1 MAGLVHSLKG
11 RPLACRR
18 PPPDSLETSPLLFPY
33 KIEMSNDTPMKP
45 KSRASAVAFGE
56 TLRLAL
62 DTLRVNK
69 LRTFLTL
76 LGVILSVF
84 TLVLVMSVVEGLNR
98 YISDKVADLG
108 ANTVIFDRFGIIT
121 NFQDFVKAQRRPPLR
136 EEDYEYVKEH
146 AQQVRQVGASAN
158 RQLDVRYGNETVSG
172 ADVFGGTPNMLD
184 LRGLT
189 MAQGRPL
196 NETDE
201 LHRSPVCVLGDDLV
215 QRFFAGVDPVG
226 KTVRVGPQTYQVVG
240 TAKPLGSVFGQSR
253 DNFVWLPFGTY
264 MKSWHLADDS
274 VGIWIQSWSPELTDT
289 ATDEVR
295 VILRAKRKVPYHSDD
310 NFGVVTNNSIT
321 ATWSQMTG
329 NLFGLAIM
337 LTSVFLVVGG
347 IVIMNIMLA
356 SVTERTREIGIR
368 KSLGA
373 RKQHIVMQFMVE
385 SAMMAATGGIV
396 GVLGGMGVTAL
407 VRNLTFMPA
416 TTPVSA
422 IIVSLLLATSV
433 GLFFGIYPALR
444 AARLDPV
451 EALRHEM

>member
-1 MAGLVHSLKG
+1 
-11 RPLACRR
+11 
-18 PPPDSLETSPLLFPY
+18 
-33 KIEMSNDTPMKP
+33 MKP
-45 KSRASAVAFGE
+45 GTRASAVAFGE

-98 YISDKVADLG
+98 YVSDKVANLG
-108 ANTVIFDRFGIIT
+108 ANTVIFDRTGIIT
-121 NFQDFVKAQRRPPLR
+121 NFEDFVKAQRRPPLR
-136 EEDYEYVKEH
+136 TDDFEYVRDH
-146 AQQVRQVGASAN
+146 AQQSRQVGASSS
-158 RQLDVRYGNETVSG
+158 RQLDVRYGNETLLGV
-172 ADVFGGTPNMLD
+172 DVAGGTPNIFE

-189 MAQGRPL
+189 IAQGRAL
-196 NETDE
+196 NDTDE
-201 LHRSPVCVLGDDLV
+201 LHRSPVCILGDDLV
-215 QRFFAGVDPVG
+215 QRFFPSVDPVG

-240 TAKPLGSVFGQSR
+240 TAKPLGPVFGNSR
-253 DNFVWLPFGTY
+253 DNFVIMPFATY
-264 MKSWHLADDS
+264 MKSWHLPDDS
-274 VGIWIQSWSPELTDT
+274 VQIWVQTLSPELADP
-289 ATDEVR
+289 AIDEVR
-295 VILRAKRKVPYHSDD
+295 MILRAKRKVPYNSDD

-321 ATWSQMTG
+321 ATWTEMTG

-373 RKQHIVMQFMVE
+373 RKRHIVMQFMVE
-385 SAMMAATGGIV
+385 SALMAAAGGLI

-416 TTPVSA
+416 TTPFSA
-422 IIVSLLLATSV
+422 ILVSLLLATSV

-451 EALRHEM
+451 EALRYEM

>member
-1 MAGLVHSLKG
+1 MRNK
-11 RPLACRR
+11 
-18 PPPDSLETSPLLFPY
+18 PDG
-33 KIEMSNDTPMKP
+33 
-45 KSRASAVAFGE
+45 RASAVAFGE
-56 TLRLAL
+56 TLRLAM
-62 DTLRVNK
+62 DALRVNK
-69 LRTFLTL
+69 LRTSLTL

-98 YISDKVADLG
+98 YVSDKVADLG

-121 NFQDFVKAQRRPPLR
+121 NFQDFVRAQRRPPLR
-136 EEDYEYVKEH
+136 TDDYEYVKDH
-146 AQQVRQVGASAN
+146 AQQARQVGVSAN
-158 RQLDVRYGNETVSG
+158 RQLDVRYGNETVAG

-189 MAQGRPL
+189 IAQGRAL
-196 NETDE
+196 NDTDE
-201 LHRSPVCVLGDDLV
+201 LHRSPVCILGDDLV
-215 QRFFAGVDPVG
+215 QRFFFGVDPVG
-226 KTVRVGPQTYQVVG
+226 KTVRVGPQTYEVVG

-253 DNFVWLPFGTY
+253 DNWVWLPFGTY
-264 MKSWHLADDS
+264 MKTWHLPDDS
-274 VGIWIQSWSPELTDT
+274 VEIWVESWSPEFTD
-289 ATDEVR
+289 ATIDDVR
-295 VILRAKRKVPYHSDD
+295 VILRAKRKVPYDKED

-373 RKQHIVMQFMVE
+373 RRQHIIMQFLVE
-385 SAMMAATGGIV
+385 SAIMAATGGII
-396 GVLGGMGVTAL
+396 GVAGGMGVTAL

-416 TTPVSA
+416 TTPISA
-422 IIVSLLLATSV
+422 ILVSLFLATSV
-433 GLFFGIYPALR
+433 GLFFGIYPAMR

-451 EALRHEM
+451 EALRYEM

>member
-1 MAGLVHSLKG
+1 MPNK
-11 RPLACRR
+11 
-18 PPPDSLETSPLLFPY
+18 PDG
-33 KIEMSNDTPMKP
+33 
-45 KSRASAVAFGE
+45 RASAVAFGE
-56 TLRLAL
+56 TLRLAM
-62 DTLRVNK
+62 DALRVNK

-98 YISDKVADLG
+98 YVSDKVADLG

-121 NFQDFVKAQRRPPLR
+121 NFQDFVRAQRRPPLR
-136 EEDYEYVKEH
+136 TDDYEYVKDH
-146 AQQVRQVGASAN
+146 AQQARQVGVSAN
-158 RQLDVRYGNETVSG
+158 RQLDVRYGNETVAG

-189 MAQGRPL
+189 IAQGRAL
-196 NETDE
+196 NDTDE
-201 LHRSPVCVLGDDLV
+201 LHRSPVCILGDDLV
-215 QRFFAGVDPVG
+215 QRFFFGVDPVG
-226 KTVRVGPQTYQVVG
+226 KTVRVGPQTYEVVG

-253 DNFVWLPFGTY
+253 DNWVWLPFGTY
-264 MKSWHLADDS
+264 MKTWHLPDDS
-274 VGIWIQSWSPELTDT
+274 VEIWVESWSPEFTD
-289 ATDEVR
+289 ATIDDVR
-295 VILRAKRKVPYHSDD
+295 VILRAKRKVPYDKED

-373 RKQHIVMQFMVE
+373 RRQHIIMQFLVE
-385 SAMMAATGGIV
+385 SAIMAATGGII
-396 GVLGGMGVTAL
+396 GVAGGMGVTAL

-416 TTPVSA
+416 TTPISA
-422 IIVSLLLATSV
+422 ILVSLFLATSV
-433 GLFFGIYPALR
+433 GLFFGIYPAMR

-451 EALRHEM
+451 EALRYEM

>member
-1 MAGLVHSLKG
+1 
-11 RPLACRR
+11 
-18 PPPDSLETSPLLFPY
+18 
-33 KIEMSNDTPMKP
+33 MSRNTQVKQTH
-45 KSRASAVAFGE
+45 RANVVAFGE

-62 DTLRVNK
+62 DTLRVHK

-98 YISDKVADLG
+98 YISDRLANLG

-121 NFQDFVKAQRRPPLR
+121 SFEAFVKAQRRPPLR
-136 EEDYEYVKEH
+136 VDDYEYVRDH
-146 AQQVRQVGASAN
+146 SQQSKQVGASAN
-158 RQLDVRYGNETVSG
+158 RQLDVRYGNETVLG

-189 MAQGRPL
+189 IALGRAL
-196 NETDE
+196 NDIDE
-201 LHRSPVCVLGDDLV
+201 LHHSQVCILGDDLV
-215 QRFFAGVDPVG
+215 QRFFPSVDPIG
-226 KTVRVGPQTYQVVG
+226 KTVRVGPQTYLVVG
-240 TAKPLGSVFGQSR
+240 TAKPLGSVFGNSR
-253 DNFVWLPFGTY
+253 DNFVWMPFSAY
-264 MKSWHLADDS
+264 MKTWHLPNDS
-274 VGIWIQSWSPELTDT
+274 VDIWTQAWSPELMDS
-289 ATDEVR
+289 AIDEVR
-295 VILRAKRKVPYHSDD
+295 VILRAKRKVPYSAED

-321 ATWSQMTG
+321 ATWAQMTG

-373 RKQHIVMQFMVE
+373 RKRHIVMQFLVE
-385 SAMMAATGGIV
+385 SAMMAGAGGIV
-396 GVLGGMGVTAL
+396 GVLAGMAVTAL

-416 TTPVSA
+416 TTPVAS

-433 GLFFGIYPALR
+433 GLFFGIYPAVR

-451 EALRHEM
+451 EALRYEM

>member
-1 MAGLVHSLKG
+1 
-11 RPLACRR
+11 
-18 PPPDSLETSPLLFPY
+18 
-33 KIEMSNDTPMKP
+33 MKP
-45 KSRASAVAFGE
+45 QSRASAVAFGE

-98 YISDKVADLG
+98 YVSDKVADLG
-108 ANTVIFDRFGIIT
+108 ANTVVFDRIGIIT
-121 NFQDFVKAQRRPPLR
+121 DIYELTKARRRPPFR
-136 EEDYEYVKEH
+136 TDDFEYVRDH
-146 AQQVRQVGASAN
+146 AQLSHEVGASSS
-158 RQLDVRYGNETVSG
+158 RQLDVRYGNEKVD
-172 ADVFGGTPNMLD
+172 DVDVAGGTPNIVE

-189 MAQGRPL
+189 IAQGRAL
-196 NETDE
+196 NDTDE
-201 LHRSPVCVLGDDLV
+201 LHSSPVCLLGNDLV
-215 QRFFAGVDPVG
+215 QRFFPGIDPIG

-240 TAKPLGSVFGQSR
+240 TANPLGSVFGISR
-253 DNFVWLPFGTY
+253 DNFVIMPFATY
-264 MKSWHLADDS
+264 MKSWHLPDDS
-274 VGIWIQSWSPELTDT
+274 IQIWIQTWSPALAQAEI
-289 ATDEVR
+289 DEVR
-295 VILRAKRKVPYHSDD
+295 AILRAKRKVPYRAED
-310 NFGVVTNNSIT
+310 NFGVITNNSIT
-321 ATWSQMTG
+321 STWTQMTG

-373 RKQHIVMQFMVE
+373 RRQHIIMQFLVE
-385 SAMMAATGGIV
+385 SAIMAATGGII
-396 GVLGGMGVTAL
+396 GLLGGMGVTAL

-416 TTPVSA
+416 TTPISA
-422 IIVSLLLATSV
+422 ILVSLFLATSV
-433 GLFFGIYPALR
+433 GLFFGIYPAMR

-451 EALRHEM
+451 EALRYEM

>member
-1 MAGLVHSLKG
+1 
-11 RPLACRR
+11 
-18 PPPDSLETSPLLFPY
+18 
-33 KIEMSNDTPMKP
+33 MSNTTSMKP
-45 KSRASAVAFGE
+45 QNRASAVAFGE
-56 TLRLAL
+56 TLRLSV

-98 YISDKVADLG
+98 YVSDKVANLG
-108 ANTVIFDRFGIIT
+108 ANTVIFTRFGIIT

-136 EEDYEYVKEH
+136 TDDYEYVRDH

-158 RQLDVRYGNETVSG
+158 RQLDVRYGNEKVDG
-172 ADVFGGTPNMLD
+172 VDVAGGTPNMVE

-189 MAQGRPL
+189 IAQGRGL
-196 NETDE
+196 NDSDE
-201 LHRSPVCVLGDDLV
+201 LHHAPVCIVGEDLV

-226 KTVRVGPQTYQVVG
+226 KTIRVGPQTYQVVG
-240 TAKPLGSVFGQSR
+240 TTKPLGSVFGQSR
-253 DNFVWLPFGTY
+253 DNFVLMPFATY
-264 MKSWHLADDS
+264 MKSWHLPNDS
-274 VGIWIQSWSPELTDT
+274 VDIWVESWSPELTDN
-289 ATDEVR
+289 AVDEVR
-295 VILRAKRKVPYHSDD
+295 VFLRSKRKLAYRADD

-321 ATWSQMTG
+321 STWMQITG

-373 RKQHIVMQFMVE
+373 RKQHIVMQFLVE
-385 SAMMAATGGIV
+385 SAMMAAAGGLI
-396 GVLGGMGVTAL
+396 GVAAGMGVTAL

-416 TTPVSA
+416 TTPIGA
-422 IIVSLLLATSV
+422 IVTSLVMATSV

-451 EALRHEM
+451 EALRYEM

>member
-1 MAGLVHSLKG
+1 MSG
-11 RPLACRR
+11 
-18 PPPDSLETSPLLFPY
+18 DSQV
-33 KIEMSNDTPMKP
+33 KQAH
-45 KSRASAVAFGE
+45 RANAVAFGE
-56 TLRLAL
+56 TLRLAM
-62 DTLRVNK
+62 DTLRVHK

-98 YISDKVADLG
+98 YVSEKVADLG

-121 NFQDFVKAQRRPPLR
+121 NFDDFVKAQRRPPLR
-136 EEDYEYVKEH
+136 VDDYEFVRDH
-146 AQQVRQVGASAN
+146 AQRARQVGASAN

-172 ADVFGGTPNMLD
+172 ADVFGGTPNMLE
-184 LRGLT
+184 LRALT
-189 MAQGRPL
+189 IAQGRTL
-196 NETDE
+196 NDADE
-201 LHRSPVCVLGDDLV
+201 LHRSQVCILGDDLV
-215 QRFFAGVDPVG
+215 QRFFPTVDPIG

-240 TAKPLGSVFGQSR
+240 TAKPLGSVFGVSR
-253 DNFVWLPFGTY
+253 DGFVWMPFGTY
-264 MKSWHLADDS
+264 MKTWHLPDDS
-274 VGIWIQSWSPELTDT
+274 VGIWIQSWSPDLADP

-295 VILRAKRKVPYHSDD
+295 VILRAKRKVPYSKDD
-310 NFGVVTNNSIT
+310 NFGVITNNSIT
-321 ATWSQMTG
+321 STWKQITG
-329 NLFGLAIM
+329 NVFGLAIM

-373 RKQHIVMQFMVE
+373 RRQHIVMQFLVE
-385 SAMMAATGGIV
+385 SAMMAAAGGIM

-416 TTPVSA
+416 TTPISA
-422 IIVSLLLATSV
+422 IVISLLLATSV
-433 GLFFGIYPALR
+433 GLFFGIYPAVR

-451 EALRHEM
+451 EALRYEM

>member
-1 MAGLVHSLKG
+1 MSKRKRAGV
-11 RPLACRR
+11 
-18 PPPDSLETSPLLFPY
+18 
-33 KIEMSNDTPMKP
+33 
-45 KSRASAVAFGE
+45 VAFGE

-62 DTLRVNK
+62 DTLRLHK

-98 YISDKVADLG
+98 YISQEVADLG
-108 ANTVIFDRFGIIT
+108 SNTVIFARFGIIT
-121 NFQDFVKAQRRPPLR
+121 NLQDFVKAQKRPPLR
-136 EEDYEYVKEH
+136 VDDFEYVRDH
-146 AQQVRQVGASAN
+146 ASGLRQIGASEN
-158 RQLDVRYGNETVSG
+158 RQLDVRYGNELVQG
-172 ADVFGGTPNMLD
+172 VDVFGGTPNTME

-189 MAQGRPL
+189 LAQGRTL

-201 LHRSPVCVLGDDLV
+201 EHHSPVCLIGDDLV
-215 QRFFAGVDPVG
+215 QRFFQNVDPVG
-226 KTVRVGPQTYQVVG
+226 KTLRVGPQTYQVVG
-240 TAKPLGSVFGQSR
+240 TAKPLGSVFGNSR
-253 DNFVWLPFGTY
+253 DNFVLMPFTTY
-264 MKSWHLADDS
+264 LKSWHQGNDSIDIWADA
-274 VGIWIQSWSPELTDT
+274 WSPETMD
-289 ATDEVR
+289 AAIDDVR
-295 VILRAKRKVPYHSDD
+295 SILRAKRKVPYDADD

-321 ATWSQMTG
+321 QVWTTLTG
-329 NLFGLAIM
+329 NVFGLAVM

-373 RKQHIVMQFMVE
+373 RRRHIIMQFLVE
-385 SAMMAATGGIV
+385 SAVMAAAGGII
-396 GVLGGMGVTAL
+396 GVLAGMGVTAL

-416 TTPVSA
+416 ATPISA

-433 GLFFGIYPALR
+433 GLFFGIYPAMR

-451 EALRHEM
+451 EALRFEM

>member
-1 MAGLVHSLKG
+1 MSKESRSKQEARG
-11 RPLACRR
+11 R
-18 PPPDSLETSPLLFPY
+18 
-33 KIEMSNDTPMKP
+33 
-45 KSRASAVAFGE
+45 AVAFGE
-56 TLRLAL
+56 TLRLAV
-62 DTLRVNK
+62 DALRVNK

-98 YISDKVADLG
+98 YVSDKVADLG

-121 NFQDFVKAQRRPPLR
+121 NFQDFVRAQRRPPLR
-136 EEDYEYVKEH
+136 TDDYEYVKDH
-146 AQQVRQVGASAN
+146 SQQARQVGASAN

-189 MAQGRPL
+189 IAQGRAL
-196 NETDE
+196 NDTDE
-201 LHRSPVCVLGDDLV
+201 MHRSPVCILGNDLV
-215 QRFFAGVDPVG
+215 ERFFSGVDPVG

-240 TAKPLGSVFGQSR
+240 TGKPLGSVFGNSR
-253 DNFVWLPFGTY
+253 DNWVWLPFGTY
-264 MKSWHLADDS
+264 MKTWHLPDDS
-274 VGIWIQSWSPELTDT
+274 VQIWIESWSPEFTET

-295 VILRAKRKVPYHSDD
+295 VILRAKRKVPYDADD

-321 ATWSQMTG
+321 ATWTQMTG

-373 RKQHIVMQFMVE
+373 RRRHIIMQFLVE
-385 SAMMAATGGIV
+385 SATMAATGGVI
-396 GVLGGMGVTAL
+396 GVLSGMGVTAL
-407 VRNLTFMPA
+407 VRNLTYMPA
-416 TTPVSA
+416 TTPFSA
-422 IIVSLLLATSV
+422 ILISLFLATSV
-433 GLFFGIYPALR
+433 GLFFGIYPAVR

-451 EALRHEM
+451 EALRYEM

>member
-1 MAGLVHSLKG
+1 
-11 RPLACRR
+11 
-18 PPPDSLETSPLLFPY
+18 
-33 KIEMSNDTPMKP
+33 MSNQPDG
-45 KSRASAVAFGE
+45 RASAVAFGE
-56 TLRLAL
+56 TLRLAV
-62 DTLRVNK
+62 DALRVNK

-98 YISDKVADLG
+98 YISDKVANLG

-121 NFQDFVKAQRRPPLR
+121 NFQDFVRAQRRPPLR
-136 EEDYEYVKEH
+136 TDDYEYVKDH
-146 AQQVRQVGASAN
+146 AQQARQVGASGN
-158 RQLDVRYGNETVSG
+158 RQLDVRYGNETVAG
-172 ADVFGGTPNMLD
+172 ADVFGGTPNMLE

-189 MAQGRPL
+189 IAQGRAL
-196 NETDE
+196 NDTDE
-201 LHRSPVCVLGDDLV
+201 LHRSPVCILGDDLV
-215 QRFFAGVDPVG
+215 QRFFSGVDPVG

-253 DNFVWLPFGTY
+253 DNWVWLPFGTY
-264 MKSWHLADDS
+264 MKTWHLPDDS
-274 VGIWIQSWSPELTDT
+274 VEIWIESWSPEFTD
-289 ATDEVR
+289 ATIDDVR
-295 VILRAKRKVPYHSDD
+295 VILRAKRKVPYNQED

-321 ATWSQMTG
+321 ATWNQMTG

-373 RKQHIVMQFMVE
+373 RRRHIIMQFLVE
-385 SAMMAATGGIV
+385 SAMMAATGGII
-396 GVLGGMGVTAL
+396 GVAGGMGVTAL

-416 TTPVSA
+416 TTPLTA
-422 IIVSLLLATSV
+422 ILVSLLLATSV
-433 GLFFGIYPALR
+433 GLFFGIYPAVR

-451 EALRHEM
+451 EALRYEM